1 MLKGKTDCS
10 KGNSKSNI
18 ILFQLQLD
26 GIELKKIY
34 TLNPLAPEFIPR
46 KYKELKEISP
56 AAPNH
61 ITPVPP
67 PAPVVPP
74 TFPLTD
80 YRFFPP
86 VLYPQ
91 QPRPFVFNIIPP
103 VPPIHSIPNGF
114 SQPIRMVNPSLI
126 VSPRQVVGQPVPP
139 AKITTQPQNNAIL
152 TGAKSSGPA
161 QSSNKLIQFMNNVHF
176 PEVNVLNDY
185 INLLPQNMS
194 LADMLLQ
201 PPNVQERWYNYLKE
215 TIGVEAAEK
224 FKYLLHAANQKESKI
239 LDKSIF
245 ERSTPQS
252 CESPTF
258 SWYDSPTNQINFNK
272 PVYMAENVQ
281 NETSSSPQDCMTN
294 KKPEIKPLLNGLLKH
309 SSFDKDLQRHINEEF
324 SSLNIESSD
333 VSEVFKAF
341 TYKNNDSH
349 HGSVYVNSGS
359 VSEPRFYKY
368 FH

>member
-1 MLKGKTDCS
+1 ML
-10 KGNSKSNI
+10 
-18 ILFQLQLD
+18 QLQLD

-46 KYKELKEISP
+46 KYKEMKEMPP
-56 AAPNH
+56 ATPNVLTSVPP
-61 ITPVPP
+61 TPSTSVVPP
-67 PAPVVPP
+67 P
-74 TFPLTD
+74 FPLTD

-103 VPPIHSIPNGF
+103 VPQIHSIPNGF
-114 SQPIRMVNPSLI
+114 PPAMRMVNTPML

-139 AKITTQPQNNAIL
+139 TKLATQAQNNAIL
-152 TGAKSSGPA
+152 TGHKPVGPTV
-161 QSSNKLIQFMNNVHF
+161 SNNNNKLIQFMNNVHF

-201 PPNVQERWYNYLKE
+201 PLSVQERWYNYLKE
-215 TIGVEAAEK
+215 TIGVDAAEK
-224 FKYLLHAANQKESKI
+224 FKYLLRAANQKESKI
-239 LDKSIF
+239 LDKTIF

-258 SWYDSPTNQINFNK
+258 SWYDNPTNQINFNK
-272 PVYMAENVQ
+272 PVYMTENVTS
-281 NETSSSPQDCMTN
+281 ETSVSPQNCLMN
-294 KKPEIKPLLNGLLKH
+294 KTVEDKPVINGLKPP
-309 SSFDKDLQRHINEEF
+309 SNDNDLQRHINEEF
-324 SSLNIESSD
+324 ASLNIESSD

-341 TYKNNDSH
+341 THKNSESH
-349 HGSVYVNSGS
+349 PSSVYVNGGS
-359 VSEPRFYKY
+359 VNGPRFYKY